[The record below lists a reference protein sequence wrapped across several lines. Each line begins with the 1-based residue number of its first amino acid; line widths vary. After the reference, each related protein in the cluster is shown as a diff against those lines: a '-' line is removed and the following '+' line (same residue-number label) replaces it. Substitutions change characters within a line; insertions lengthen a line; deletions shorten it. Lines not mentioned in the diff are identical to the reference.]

1 MGRKKDREEAFKLV
15 YQTDINKDD
24 FMEQLEYYFSEKE
37 LAPASA
43 AYIDDLVTGVNTI
56 RDEIDSSIKEHLAS
70 SWKIDRISKVDL
82 AILRLGCFEIKY
94 REDVPREVSI
104 NEAVELAK
112 KYGSET
118 SPGFINAILAN
129 IT

>member
-1 MGRKKDREEAFKLV
+1 MGRTKDREEAFKLI
-15 YQTDINKDD
+15 YQTEINKEC
-24 FMEQLEYYFSEKE
+24 FKKQLDYYFGEKE
-37 LAPASA
+37 MAPASA
-43 AYIDDLVTGVNTI
+43 AYIDDIVTGVRTRI
-56 RDEIDSSIKEHLAS
+56 EEIDSSIKEHLAA

-82 AILRLGCFEIKY
+82 AILRLGYYEIKY
-94 REDVPREVSI
+94 RDDVPKEVSI

-118 SPGFINAILAN
+118 SARFVNGILAN